1 MNRREQVRENVR
13 IAISSIMGQ
22 KLRTFLTMLIIAIG
36 IFSLVGI
43 LTSIDAMKSA
53 INNNFTSMGAN
64 TFTIRNHDSFIRV
77 GKGGKKPKVYKNISY
92 DDAMEFIKEFSFP
105 AQASVSCSGSQIA
118 TLKYEGEK
126 TNPNIQ
132 VDGSDQNYMLT
143 AGYDLS
149 EGRNF
154 SNDEV
159 TNGRKVIILGQEVV
173 ADLFKKH
180 EDPIGKVISIGD
192 AGGFKVI
199 GVFSSKGNS
208 FGLGGDRT
216 TVVPIQEVRTFLE
229 QGSESYRISIRVNS
243 PQQMDPAVSEAT
255 GLFRVIRK
263 VPLGEDNNFGIGKS
277 DDLANTLIGLMS
289 KLTIGAVVIGVI
301 TLLGAVIGL
310 MNIMLVSV
318 TERTM
323 EIGIRK
329 AIGATKSFVR
339 NQFLIEAIVISQM
352 GGIIGI
358 LLGIGGGNMLA
369 LMFGVGFLIPWG
381 PIILGVSICFV
392 VGVISGV
399 YPAIKASKLDPI
411 EALRHE

>member
-1 MNRREQVRENVR
+1 MKGNQARENVR

-64 TFTIRNHDSFIRV
+64 TFVIRNHDSFIRV
-77 GKGGKKPKVYKNISY
+77 GKGGKRPKIYKNISY
-92 DDAMEFIKEFSFP
+92 DDAVAFTKEFSFP
-105 AQASVSCSGSQIA
+105 AAASISCTGSQVA
-118 TLKYEGEK
+118 TFKYEGEK
-126 TNPNIQ
+126 TNPNIE
-132 VDGSDQNYMLT
+132 VDGSDQNFMVT
-143 AGYDLS
+143 AGYELS

-154 SNDEV
+154 SPDEM

-173 ADLFKKH
+173 TDLFKKH
-180 EDPIGKVISIGD
+180 EDPIGKVINIGD

-199 GVFSSKGNS
+199 GVFKSKGNS
-208 FGLGGDRT
+208 FGMGGDRT
-216 TVVPIQEVRTFLE
+216 AVVPLAVVRTFLPV
-229 QGSESYRISIRVNS
+229 GSESYRISVRVND
-243 PQQMDPAVSEAT
+243 PQQMDPAISEAT

-263 VPLGEDNNFGIGKS
+263 VPLGDDNNFGIGKS

-323 EIGIRK
+323 EIGVRK
-329 AIGATKSFVR
+329 AIGATKSFIR

-352 GGIIGI
+352 GGAVGI
-358 LLGIGGGNMLA
+358 LLGIAIGNVLA
-369 LMFGVGFLIPWG
+369 LFFGVGFLIPWG
-381 PIILGVSICFV
+381 PILLGVTICFI

-399 YPAIKASKLDPI
+399 YPAIKASRLDPI
-411 EALRHE
+411 EALRYE

>member
-1 MNRREQVRENVR
+1 MQGTQIRENVR
-13 IAISSIMGQ
+13 IALNSIMGQ

-64 TFTIRNHDSFIRV
+64 TFTIRNHDAFIHV
-77 GKGGKKPKVYKNISY
+77 GKGGKRPKIYKNITY
-92 DDAMEFIKEFSFP
+92 DDAVAFIKQYTYP
-105 AQASVSCSGSQIA
+105 AQASVCCTGSQIA
-118 TLKYEGEK
+118 TFKYQGEK
-126 TNPNIQ
+126 TNPNIE

-143 AGYDLS
+143 AGYELS

-154 SNDEV
+154 SNDEI
-159 TNGRKVIILGQEVV
+159 TDGRKVIILGKEVV
-173 ADLFKKH
+173 DDLFKKH
-180 EDPIGKVISIGD
+180 EDPIGKVITIGD
-192 AGGFKVI
+192 GGDFKVI

-216 TVVPIQEVRTFLE
+216 TVIPINVVRTFPDLAG
-229 QGSESYRISIRVNS
+229 QSYRISVRVNGQ
-243 PQQMDPAVSEAT
+243 PQMDAAVSEAK
-255 GLFRVIRK
+255 GLFRIIRK
-263 VPLGEDNNFGIGKS
+263 VPLGQDENFSIGKS

-352 GGIIGI
+352 GGLIGI

-369 LMFGVGFLIPWG
+369 LVFGVGFLIPWG

-399 YPAIKASKLDPI
+399 YPAIKASRLDPI